1 MAAVPPTRI
10 ARGTRGAFAL
20 MCIMML
26 AGCAGSPQRDSADPP
41 EDYFAMTMPGMAPGG
56 QAMMSP
62 ANNPANDLS
71 RLKNPA
77 PLVIRRA
84 LLEQHERWSGTPYR
98 LGGTTQRGVDCS
110 ALVQNVYLDTFDIT
124 LPRTTRGLVKK
135 GHEIKRQDL
144 RAGDLVFFRPPGNR
158 HVGIYVGEGYFLHT
172 SSSKGVIISQLN
184 NTYWQRYYWQARRT
198 LEGPKMAQLSRVL

>member
-1 MAAVPPTRI
+1 MAAVPPTCI
-10 ARGTRGAFAL
+10 ARGARGALAL
-20 MCIMML
+20 TCILLL
-26 AGCAGSPQRDSADPP
+26 AGCAGNASRDSEDPP
-41 EDYFAMTMPGMAPGG
+41 EDYFAMTLPGMPKSGD
-56 QAMMSP
+56 AMMSP
-62 ANNPANDLS
+62 ANNPVSDLT

-124 LPRTTRGLVKK
+124 LPRTTRGLVTK
-135 GHEIKRQDL
+135 GHEINRQDL

-158 HVGIYVGEGYFLHT
+158 HVGIYVGEGYFLHA
-172 SSSKGVIISQLN
+172 SSSKGVIISQLD
-184 NTYWQRYYWQARRT
+184 NTYWQRYYWQSRRT
-198 LEGPKMAQLSRVL
+198 LESRQMAQLSRVL